1 MSRIFITTHLIIFC
15 TIAHFAMSDALEK
28 NLFVKP
34 ASVSK
39 PVVLTKQGFII
50 YDSKVAAGEAIL
62 RIYGGVK

>member
-15 TIAHFAMSDALEK
+15 TIAHFAMADALSK

-34 ASVSK
+34 ERVAK
-39 PVVLTKQGFII
+39 PVVLYKDKFVI

-62 RIYGGVK
+62 KIYGGMK